1 MFNSSQ
7 EYKLHRYSTVCQ
19 LYRENPS
26 RRGASEEQ
34 RERGGFEPRN
44 PKGFGITYP
53 KKQLGLY
60 DPLAEAKKR
69 MKEREAADTIKVDDP
84 FS

>member
-1 MFNSSQ
+1 MSVNSIERNLS
-7 EYKLHRYSTVCQ
+7 K
-19 LYRENPS
+19 
-26 RRGASEEQ
+26 RGASEEQ
-34 RERGGFEPRN
+34 REGDSNPRN
-44 PKGFGITYP
+44 PKGFGMTYP

>member
-1 MFNSSQ
+1 M
-7 EYKLHRYSTVCQ
+7 
-19 LYRENPS
+19 
-26 RRGASEEQ
+26 
-34 RERGGFEPRN
+34 ERGVLEERREGDSNPRN
-44 PKGFGITYP
+44 PKGFGMTYP

>member
-1 MFNSSQ
+1 MSVNSI
-7 EYKLHRYSTVCQ
+7 ER
-19 LYRENPS
+19 NPS
-26 RRGASEEQ
+26 KRGASEEQ
-34 RERGGFEPRN
+34 RERNSNPPN
-44 PKGFGITYP
+44 PKGFGMTYP

>member
-1 MFNSSQ
+1 M
-7 EYKLHRYSTVCQ
+7 
-19 LYRENPS
+19 
-26 RRGASEEQ
+26 
-34 RERGGFEPRN
+34 
-44 PKGFGITYP
+44 TYP

-60 DPLAEAKKR
+60 DPLSEAIKR

>member
-1 MFNSSQ
+1 MSIN
-7 EYKLHRYSTVCQ
+7 
-19 LYRENPS
+19 YREKPLEKRGF
-26 RRGASEEQ
+26 RREE
-34 RERGGFEPRN
+34 REGDSNPRN
-44 PKGFGITYP
+44 PKGFGMTYP

-60 DPLAEAKKR
+60 DPLAEAIKR